1 MAKRK
6 SSDGEGLNLDSLMDA
21 LTNVVAVLILV
32 LLLVNADAT
41 NKIVKFY
48 EDLEPATPEEVQAS
62 KEIIEK
68 LLQQK
73 KDTEDIF
80 KKKPPTTEE
89 IEAAKLRLIKLD
101 ADIKLKDAELKSIT
115 ELRQEL
121 VVAETNRDKEKEIV
135 VALQKEI
142 ETMKAQL
149 DNTKIEEPKDTVLQD
164 IKIPEVKTIPDN
176 AETFF
181 VYVRGNRLA
190 LFDHVGIEEEVEKEW
205 MAKKRT
211 FAIDK
216 KKMKI
221 NDRGKQKEITID
233 VHDHAKTKE
242 FLEGL
247 VKNLKSNLTNAL
259 VSVRLAPWWDLPALS
274 VATNHTH
281 GIDVTELDKPQNA
294 FADALRKVGN
304 VKNGVVYFRLD
315 DNPQRAKESFLTYQK
330 AREFVEKK
338 FSRIPIGWGIIVHD
352 GNKKRLENN
361 IPLALERE
369 LFTVQPTGTPPPP
382 GPKPAPTPPIGP
394 TPPPMKLKLG

>member
-80 KKKPPTTEE
+80 KKKPPTPEE

-121 VVAETNRDKEKEIV
+121 VVAETNRDKEKETV

-142 ETMKAQL
+142 ETMKSQL

-164 IKIPEVKTIPDN
+164 IKIPEVKTIPDD

-181 VYVRGNRLA
+181 VYVRGNKLA
-190 LFDHVGIEEEVEKEW
+190 LFDHVGIEEEVKKEW
-205 MAKKRT
+205 TSKKRT

-216 KKMKI
+216 KKIKVG
-221 NDRGKQKEITID
+221 DAKRQKEITID

-242 FLEGL
+242 FLEGV
-247 VKNLKSNLTNAL
+247 VKNLKSNTFNIGVNVDLASHWDKPAL
-259 VSVRLAPWWDLPALS
+259 RLA
-274 VATNHTH
+274 TNPTQ
-281 GIDVTELDKPQNA
+281 GIDITELDKPQNA

-304 VKNGVVYFRLD
+304 VKNGVIYFRLD
-315 DNPQRAKESFLTYQK
+315 DNPQRAKDSFLTYQK

-338 FSRIPIGWGIIVHD
+338 FSRIPIGWGIIVND
-352 GNKKRLENN
+352 REKGRYEQNRFIELD
-361 IPLALERE
+361 RE
-369 LFTVQPTGTPPPP
+369 LFTVQPTGTPPPR
-382 GPKPAPTPPIGP
+382 PKPTPPIGP

>member
-62 KEIIEK
+62 KDIIAK

-80 KKKPPTTEE
+80 NKKPPTPEE

-121 VVAETNRDKEKEIV
+121 VVAETNRDKEKELV

-142 ETMKAQL
+142 ETMKSQL

-164 IKIPEVKTIPDN
+164 IKIPEVKTIPDD

-181 VYVRGNRLA
+181 VYVRGNKLA
-190 LFDHVGIEEEVEKEW
+190 LFDHVGIEDEIEKEW
-205 MAKKRT
+205 TAKKRT
-211 FAIDK
+211 FAVDK
-216 KKMKI
+216 KKIKVG
-221 NDRGKQKEITID
+221 DAKRQKEITID
-233 VHDHAKTKE
+233 VHDHLKTKE
-242 FLEGL
+242 FLDGV
-247 VKNLKSNLTNAL
+247 VKNLKSNTSNIN
-259 VSVRLAPWWDLPALS
+259 VRLDLAPWSDVPWVTLS
-274 VATNHTH
+274 TTNAQ

-304 VKNGVVYFRLD
+304 VKNGVIYFRLD

-338 FSRIPIGWGIIVHD
+338 FSRIPIGWGIIVNDRDKQRWEHETHIKLD
-352 GNKKRLENN
+352 
-361 IPLALERE
+361 RE
-369 LFTVQPTGTPPPP
+369 LFTVQPMGTPPPP
-382 GPKPAPTPPIGP
+382 AKKTPTPPQGP